1 VSLRLPEPLRFELDL
16 GALERNHAR
25 VVARLPADTRL
36 ICSVKANAYGHGVR
50 TIAGALDA
58 LGVHGVATASAP
70 DALALREAGI
80 GARVV
85 LFGGTPPELAPDL
98 ALAGIAVTVPNREA
112 AEALAARR
120 EPGMATFVKVDCGL
134 GRLGVP
140 VAEARELLH
149 GTLLG
154 SGVAVEGLY
163 THLPFHDEAGE
174 RWARAGLARFREL
187 VAALESDGV
196 RIPVVQALSSPG
208 IAAGLPL
215 SGNAVC
221 PGRLL
226 YGLVPSA
233 GDAAS
238 WGLEPV
244 LRSIS
249 TRIVHVRRHA
259 EGGGIGGG
267 GRHRIHAGDTTAV
280 IPFGRSNGN
289 LADLGAAPVVVHRGR
304 RVAVAS
310 ISLEHATLDIGACD
324 AAVGDEVLILGGD
337 GQMVS
342 LAELGAWSR
351 LEPLDALVS
360 LDRGAA
366 P

>member
-1 VSLRLPEPLRFELDL
+1 MTVRLPEPLQFELDL

-25 VVARLPADTRL
+25 IVARLPADTRL
-36 ICSVKANAYGHGVR
+36 ICSVKANAYGHGVG
-50 TIAGALDA
+50 TIADALDA
-58 LGVHGVATASAP
+58 LGVYGVATASAP

-85 LFGGTPPELAPDL
+85 LFGGTPPEVAPDL
-98 ALAGIAVTVPNREA
+98 ALADIAVTVPNREA
-112 AEALAARR
+112 AEALAARG
-120 EPGMATFVKVDCGL
+120 EPGMAAFVKVDCGL
-134 GRLGVP
+134 GRLGVV
-140 VAEARELLH
+140 VAEAPELLH
-149 GTLLG
+149 GLLG

-163 THLPFHDEAGE
+163 THLPFHDAAGE

-187 VAALESDGV
+187 VEALESDGV

-215 SGNAVC
+215 SGNAAC

-226 YGLVPSA
+226 YGLVPAA
-233 GDAAS
+233 GAAAS

-304 RVAVAS
+304 RVAVVS
-310 ISLEHATLDIGACD
+310 ISLEHATLDLGDCD
-324 AAVGDEVLILGGD
+324 AAVGDEVLILGED
-337 GQMVS
+337 GQTVS
-342 LAELGAWSR
+342 LAELGEWSR